1 MIVLAGCGTG
11 EDAVP
16 DAKPVSAD
24 VSAAARQKEIDGP
37 REFAR
42 KRGREGTGT
51 SRTFRDE

>member
-1 MIVLAGCGTG
+1 MVALTGCGAG

-37 REFAR
+37 REFAQ